1 MTYITDT
8 LASDETLEYE
18 GKISKWSLFHIYF
31 AATIFGVTIVF
42 LPVSAALL
50 LYAYLKIRSTEMSIT
65 SKRIIKKSGVIM
77 RDTAEIR
84 LCKVESIS
92 VQQGFLG
99 RIFGYGTV
107 TIVGTGGNGAVM
119 KGVDDPLAFRA
130 AADAAFE
137 GA

>member
-8 LASDETLEYE
+8 LAADETLEHE
-18 GKISKWSLFHIYF
+18 GKISKWSLFHIYC
-31 AATIFGVTIVF
+31 AAAIFGATIVF

-50 LYAYLKIRSTEMSIT
+50 LYAYLKIRSTEMGIT

-77 RDTAEIR
+77 RDTSEIR

-119 KGVDDPLAFRA
+119 KGVDDPLSFRA
-130 AADAAFE
+130 ASFSALRKE
-137 GA
+137 